1 MMYKFSQRSINNL
14 KDVDTRLIMLC
25 KAVLEEFDF
34 TVIEGHRSLE
44 KQMEYF
50 KKGTSRIDGVTKK
63 GKHNHLPSLA
73 VDCIPYK
80 KGHNTFDGSKESDI
94 MFNKMA
100 EVFKRKAK
108 ELNIKIVWGGD
119 WKTLVDKPHFELA

>member
-1 MMYKFSQRSINNL
+1 MYKFSQRSINNL

-80 KGHNTFDGSKESDI
+80 KGHNPFDGSKESDI

-100 EVFKRKAK
+100 EVFKQKAK

>member
-1 MMYKFSQRSINNL
+1 MYKFSQRSINNL

-80 KGHNTFDGSKESDI
+80 KGHNPFDGSKESDI

-100 EVFKRKAK
+100 EVFKQKAK

-119 WKTLVDKPHFELA
+119 WRTLVDKPHFELA

>member
-1 MMYKFSQRSINNL
+1 MYRFSQRSIDNL
-14 KDVDTRLIMLC
+14 KNVDTRLIMLC

-63 GKHNHLPSLA
+63 GKHNYLPSLA

-80 KGHNTFDGSKESDI
+80 KWHNPFDGSKESDK
-94 MFNKMA
+94 MFNAMA

-119 WKTLVDKPHFELA
+119 WKTLADKPHFELV

>member
-1 MMYKFSQRSINNL
+1 MYKFSQRSINNL

-80 KGHNTFDGSKESDI
+80 KGHNPFDGSKESDI

-108 ELNIKIVWGGD
+108 ELNIKLVWGGD
-119 WKTLVDKPHFELA
+119 WKTLVDKPHFELV